1 MMNRKQFKES
11 LLRGQGRCI
20 LATQADPERYRD
32 VVLWACGQELAF
44 DSQSDGTRSW
54 FIYRLICC
62 YPDKKPF
69 LDAIIQSFDRAKPDR
84 GWKLICLA
92 ERLKYFSDEG
102 ETAAEQALWRKYEAL
117 YAQLLARKSLSGGL
131 FPLRDN
137 FSMLCDILAEDLDA
151 HIRIVEDLGRLFR
164 EKSLYD
170 GFDFIWL
177 YHNGHSGALKKLA
190 GKSENIAAYLREGE
204 RCRQKQAAGD
214 HTPRIPQR
222 GPALSLWLAQNGSE
236 EMLADY
242 AGKYLNQTDPD
253 RRAEALAAFSRCPYP
268 GDPSP
273 IIRDTDSD
281 NAALREAAW
290 YALENIRH
298 PLVREFALQNLDSD
312 MTDVLPVF
320 IRNVRDEDAALL
332 EGLVK
337 QIPVGPDD
345 ESGWHRIYIHVLNM
359 AKKGLKAP
367 PGLLTHIYEH
377 SYCSYCRNRALRQL
391 GKRRLLTEEML
402 QECLFD
408 SNEEIRRYAAQRLKR
423 RAENTP

>member
-20 LATQADPERYRD
+20 LAAQAGPERYRD
-32 VVLWACGQELAF
+32 IVLWACGQELAF
-44 DSQSDGTRSW
+44 DAQSDGTRSW
-54 FIYRLICC
+54 FIHRLICC

-92 ERLKYFSDEG
+92 ERLNYFSDEG
-102 ETAAEQALWRKYEAL
+102 EAAAEQALWRKYEAL
-117 YAQLLARKSLSGGL
+117 YAQLLARKRLSGGL

-151 HIRIVEDLGRLFR
+151 HIRIAEDLGRLFR

-190 GKSENIAAYLREGE
+190 GKS
-204 RCRQKQAAGD
+204 
-214 HTPRIPQR
+214 
-222 GPALSLWLAQNGSE
+222 
-236 EMLADY
+236 
-242 AGKYLNQTDPD
+242 
-253 RRAEALAAFSRCPYP
+253 
-268 GDPSP
+268 
-273 IIRDTDSD
+273 
-281 NAALREAAW
+281 
-290 YALENIRH
+290 ENIRH

-377 SYCSYCRNRALRQL
+377 SYCSCCRDRALRQL

-408 SNEEIRRYAAQRLKR
+408 SNEEIRHYAAQRLKR
-423 RAENTP
+423 RAENMP